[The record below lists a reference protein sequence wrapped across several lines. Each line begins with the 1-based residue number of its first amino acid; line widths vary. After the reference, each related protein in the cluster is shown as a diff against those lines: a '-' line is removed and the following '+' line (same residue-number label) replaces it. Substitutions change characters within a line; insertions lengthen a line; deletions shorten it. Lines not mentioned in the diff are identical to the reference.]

1 MKKTIKTTKMK
12 KMSNGGQKDPGKGG
26 RIAGLATTISGAIG
40 VGTKML
46 SDAIKKRRAVVQ
58 GAKELRKANPNLKK
72 KEAIKASRYTINNPT
87 PEAKRGGSVKSK
99 TKKK

>member
-1 MKKTIKTTKMK
+1 MKKTIKTTGMK

-58 GAKELRKANPNLKK
+58 GAK
-72 KEAIKASRYTINNPT
+72 AIKAGNPNVKRKDAMKASRDFINNPT
-87 PEAKRGGSVKSK
+87 PEAKRGGSIKSK
-99 TKKK
+99 TKK